1 MDKTKL
7 GVLGAVS
14 ALVALPVGAQAATP
28 AVAPAQSFAE
38 LLQPIPNA
46 VERLNASDAEL
57 GGGARLMDAAYRD
70 HHHDHGHYRRHH
82 HPLRRVLHRLLPNHH
97 DHRHD
102 HH

>member
-14 ALVALPVGAQAATP
+14 ALVALPVGVQAAPT

-46 VERLNASDAEL
+46 VERLNASDREL
-57 GGGARLMDAAYRD
+57 AGGVRLMNAA
-70 HHHDHGHYRRHH
+70 HHHHNHGHGHYRH
-82 HPLRRVLHRLLPNHH
+82 HPVRRLLHKILPHP
-97 DHRHD
+97 HD
-102 HH
+102 HHHHH